1 MNRRVLFWSTVFLGF
16 LGLCGLTTGRPA
28 AAQTGR
34 QGDRM
39 RELPSPNA
47 GQSPSRDAAPPL
59 RRDAP
64 ANMDEIIRK
73 FAAKESEFRD
83 ARNNYTFRQEVRIQ
97 ELDGE
102 GGRSV
107 GEFYRVSE
115 ILFTDSGTRTERI
128 VRFPP
133 STLRRFNITPS
144 DIRDL
149 AGVQP
154 FSLTTEDLSKYVIT
168 YYGKEKVDEVNT
180 YVFDVRPKSLPKFK
194 EGSERYFMGRIWV
207 DDQDL
212 QIVKTYGK
220 GVPEDENNRFPRF
233 TTYRENIDG
242 KYWFPTYTYA
252 EDVLEFKNAS
262 VWQRM
267 EVRYTKYK
275 QFKTDVKIITDDDDA
290 PKKP

>member
-1 MNRRVLFWSTVFLGF
+1 MCLSLLGGPVA
-16 LGLCGLTTGRPA
+16 L
-28 AAQTGR
+28 AQTGR
-34 QGDRM
+34 QGDRT

-47 GQSPSRDAAPPL
+47 GQSPSRDNAPPL

-64 ANMDEIIRK
+64 ANVDEIIRK

-97 ELDGE
+97 ELDGQ
-102 GGRSV
+102 GGRPI

-115 ILFTDSGTRTERI
+115 ILFTDSGARTERI

-133 STLRRFNITPS
+133 TTLVSFRITPS

-154 FSLTTEDLSKYVIT
+154 FSLTTEDLSKYAIT
-168 YYGKEKVDEVNT
+168 YYGKEKIDEVNT
-180 YVFDVRPKSLPKFK
+180 YVFDVRPKSVPKFK
-194 EGSERYFMGRIWV
+194 EGGERYFMGRIWV

-220 GVPEDENNRFPRF
+220 GIPEDERNKFPRF

-242 KYWFPTYTYA
+242 KYWFPTYTFS
-252 EDVLEFKNAS
+252 EDALEFQTGP

-267 EVRYTKYK
+267 EIRYTNYK
-275 QFKTDVKIITDDDDA
+275 QFKTDVRILDDDEA
-290 PKKP
+290 PKPPKKP